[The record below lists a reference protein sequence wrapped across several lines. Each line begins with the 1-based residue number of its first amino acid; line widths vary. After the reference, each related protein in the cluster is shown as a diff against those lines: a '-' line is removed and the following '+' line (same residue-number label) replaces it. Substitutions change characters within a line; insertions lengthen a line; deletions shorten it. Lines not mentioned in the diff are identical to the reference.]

1 MKSWSNSL
9 PKLTFAGDKA
19 PGFKA
24 RETRDL
30 SIRHHMFLIG
40 VTEASWKIWRESVRV
55 VREYVGGACD
65 SALG

>member
-1 MKSWSNSL
+1 MNDLVAQETL

-30 SIRHHMFLIG
+30 SIRHHMSLIG
-40 VTEASWKIWRESVRV
+40 VTE
-55 VREYVGGACD
+55 VGC
-65 SALG
+65 